1 MLDRSFYAKQDR
13 DEFKALVESHGA
25 RWVLVYFR
33 VEKQLLWQRI
43 RDRREKEVNA
53 NSALDISREL
63 LEEYVRG
70 FENPDGEGE
79 IIVEYSQ

>member
-1 MLDRSFYAKQDR
+1 M
-13 DEFKALVESHGA
+13 
-25 RWVLVYFR
+25 
-33 VEKQLLWQRI
+33 EKQLLWQRI
-43 RDRREKEVNA
+43 RDKREKEVNA